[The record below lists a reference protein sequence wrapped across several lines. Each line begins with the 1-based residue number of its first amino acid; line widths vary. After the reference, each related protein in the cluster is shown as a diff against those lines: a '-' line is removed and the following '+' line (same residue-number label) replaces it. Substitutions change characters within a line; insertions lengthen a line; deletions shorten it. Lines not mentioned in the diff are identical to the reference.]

1 MEALTQLKCSSVTFE
16 SYFFI
21 LKEWLL
27 IGSFMREGGR
37 YLRTKLLHRKF
48 FNKM

>member
-1 MEALTQLKCSSVTFE
+1 MLAIRDFQVIQGLVLMEALTQLKCSSVTFE

-27 IGSFMREGGR
+27 IGSFMR
-37 YLRTKLLHRKF
+37 
-48 FNKM
+48 